1 MHRCLSFLSVVA
13 LLALTQRMDAQQR
26 AAPETKPEVDPAHAE
41 KMQAGLDLFKSQVRQ
56 ILTKN
61 CVDCH
66 GGDEVQSGLD
76 LATRK
81 GLVRGGSHGPSIVP
95 GKAVDSNVVRFISHK
110 EKPYMP

>member
-1 MHRCLSFLSVVA
+1 MHRYLSFLSTAA
-13 LLALTQRMDAQQR
+13 LLALTLPSYAQQP
-26 AAPETKPEVDPAHAE
+26 ATPEAKPEVDPAHAE
-41 KMQAGLDLFKSQVRQ
+41 KMQAGLDLFKSHVRQ

-81 GLVRGGSHGPSIVP
+81 GLVRGGAHGPAIVP

-110 EKPYMP
+110 EKP